1 MINNLSSKIL
11 VILLLSIFTFK
22 AVLSEVF
29 IIAKVNEEIITNI
42 ELEFEKRYLVSLN
55 PNLKNLNQNRIA
67 EYAKNSLINEKIKK
81 IEIEKKY
88 EIIPNQELL
97 SKIIADIYTGIGI
110 SSLEEFK
117 NYLSQ
122 NDIDLEKVEKNSN

>member
-55 PNLKNLNQNRIA
+55 PNLKILNQIVLQNMQ
-67 EYAKNSLINEKIKK
+67 KIR
-81 IEIEKKY
+81 
-88 EIIPNQELL
+88 
-97 SKIIADIYTGIGI
+97 
-110 SSLEEFK
+110 
-117 NYLSQ
+117 
-122 NDIDLEKVEKNSN
+122 